1 MQSHNT
7 NRSLLG
13 TFFAFGLALG
23 LSACATQDARW
34 VHENLDLSENF
45 HAGTKT
51 LETPRIPNTG
61 AHQARLRATGRSRG
75 KRIGADIELAVR
87 AEFEDFSFLDRVSF
101 ASGRAFPLTVVKRE
115 TEDCGTSDQSMCNVL
130 EFVTVKLSRNYLQ
143 TKRASGFHVKLWGR
157 RDSVVIFVPD
167 YFVEGLLARMEGR
180 EPQIAEEMLA
190 PATPSTG
197 PVPASPAPG
206 STSRR

>member
-13 TFFAFGLALG
+13 TFFALGLALG

-61 AHQARLRATGRSRG
+61 PHQARLRATGRSRG
-75 KRIGADIELAVR
+75 KRIGADIELAIR

-101 ASGRAFPLTVVKRE
+101 ASGRAFPITVVKRE

-143 TKRASGFHVKLWGR
+143 TKRASGFHVKFWGR
-157 RDSVVIFVPD
+157 RDSVVINVPPTHI
-167 YFVEGLLARMEGR
+167 EGLLARMENR
-180 EPQIAEEMLA
+180 TPVAN
-190 PATPSTG
+190 PASTA
-197 PVPASPAPG
+197 PVPAAPAP
-206 STSRR
+206 